1 MAVPDEVRIPIDLA
15 LRLRPMLGAAS
26 ALCAEPLHE
35 RFEEDRRA
43 YIALMKTQGVLS
55 MRDARV
61 AARQKAR
68 EDA

>member
-1 MAVPDEVRIPIDLA
+1 
-15 LRLRPMLGAAS
+15 MLGAAS